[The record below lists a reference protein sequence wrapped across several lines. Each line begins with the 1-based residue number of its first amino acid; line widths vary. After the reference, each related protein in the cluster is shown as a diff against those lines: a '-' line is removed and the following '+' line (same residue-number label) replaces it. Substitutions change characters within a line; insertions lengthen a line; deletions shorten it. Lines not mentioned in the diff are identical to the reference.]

1 MKTKIIIGS
10 DEDVKDFP
18 RKTLLRNAIRCKQ
31 CGDEIESKHH
41 HHYVKCS
48 CQRVAID
55 GGLHYTRSLGELEDI
70 EFLYEWLVEIVD
82 NKEID

>member
-10 DEDVKDFP
+10 EEDVKDFY

-55 GGLHYTRSLGELEDI
+55 GGLHYTRSLGDLEDI

-82 NKEID
+82 NK